1 MHVILADD
9 SGRVDI
15 LSVRQTHACCALI
28 MGCEGWFVPEHRL
41 RDGLLR
47 RLRRSSYFSDG
58 SVDPAVPVVAADK
71 QRLEYR
77 RYNETEELLKASYS
91 KEGSIN
97 ETLIIKAIGF
107 SS

>member
-1 MHVILADD
+1 
-9 SGRVDI
+9 
-15 LSVRQTHACCALI
+15 

-58 SVDPAVPVVAADK
+58 GVDPAVPVVAADK
-71 QRLEYR
+71 QRLKC

-107 SS
+107 SR